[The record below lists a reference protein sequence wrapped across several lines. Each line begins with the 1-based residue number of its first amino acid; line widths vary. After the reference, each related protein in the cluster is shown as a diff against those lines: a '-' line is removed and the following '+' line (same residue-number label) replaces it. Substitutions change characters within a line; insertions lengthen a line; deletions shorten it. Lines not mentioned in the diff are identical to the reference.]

1 MEVRQI
7 KRTTEK
13 GITLVALVITIVI
26 LIILATITINAAFG
40 EGGLIEKAQQAKNL
54 TEEST
59 ISEQEKLN
67 SLMDEYAN
75 MMAEDEE
82 ITEPEEPV
90 ANEVNPD
97 EPEPEKPT
105 AEDTLKAG
113 DYVTYPSAQGD
124 IECRVLYD
132 STSEYGVQL
141 ITSACVGNDV
151 TLGDSD
157 FTTSM
162 NSYNNAISTLNS
174 AAEAYNNSDYS
185 TARCVGSNPTT
196 PSAEAGYYT
205 FTEFSSSYSGKL
217 KDTDT
222 NYETDCNQMTTLEI
236 NDIDDS
242 YWLASRLVDSFSY
255 YSLFRVRC
263 VVASGDVYD
272 GDGLCR
278 VDSAGRTNAY
288 DESRGLRP
296 VFTLKSG
303 IKVTGG
309 NGESGTPYTLG
320 L

>member
-1 MEVRQI
+1 
-7 KRTTEK
+7 
-13 GITLVALVITIVI
+13 
-26 LIILATITINAAFG
+26 
-40 EGGLIEKAQQAKNL
+40 
-54 TEEST
+54 
-59 ISEQEKLN
+59 
-67 SLMDEYAN
+67 MDEYAN

-97 EPEPEKPT
+97 EPKPEEPT

-162 NSYNNAISTLNS
+162 NSYNNAISTLNN
-174 AAEAYNNSDYS
+174 AAGVYNNSDYS

-217 KDTDT
+217 KDADT
-222 NYETDCNQMTTLEI
+222 NYETDYNQMEALEI
-236 NDIDDS
+236 NNIADA
-242 YWLASRLVDSFSY
+242 YWLASRLVGSISYVSSFRGRY
-255 YSLFRVRC
+255 VD
-263 VVASGDVYD
+263 ASGLVDDYILCYVY
-272 GDGLCR
+272 
-278 VDSAGRTNAY
+278 SSGRPIAAY
-288 DESRGLRP
+288 DSNGLRP